1 MPKKRKLSDLYVLG
15 AEVEIDDGSGQEPVK
30 VWVQKLT
37 PLQQEK
43 TLRRANGA
51 RSSVLSARNLPA
63 DSEERL
69 VYQHELEEISKDRD
83 AMIDYLI
90 SDKLGL
96 IYQVEESRLAEEDEW
111 KKDGYLQG
119 LSDAWNDTLKDRYA
133 VDPEDDEARRNFEEQ
148 KRFAEIVE
156 KAVEGERKSL
166 VKDYS
171 EKTDEQ
177 LEAEVLDK
185 VLESAADLEWL
196 KEYRRCEV
204 WFFTR
209 ELDDHNALY
218 FESRD
223 EVDELALETFG
234 ALLTAYNDLRVDVIE
249 GKDSE
254 GTPVS

>member
-1 MPKKRKLSDLYVLG
+1 MKTRKLSDLYVLG
-15 AEVEIDDGSGQEPVK
+15 GEVEIDDGTGDPIT

-51 RSSVLSARNLPA
+51 RSSVLSVRKLPA
-63 DSEERL
+63 DAEERL
-69 VYQHELEEISKDRD
+69 VYQHELEAISRDRD

-90 SDKLGL
+90 GEKLGL
-96 IYQVEESRLAEEDEW
+96 AYQVEEARLAEEDEW

-119 LSDAWNDTLKDRYA
+119 LSDAWNDTLRERYA
-133 VDPEDDEARRNFEEQ
+133 LDPEDPEAKRNFEEQ
-148 KRFAEIVE
+148 KRFADAVE
-156 KAVEGERKSL
+156 KTVDGERKAL
-166 VKDYS
+166 AKDYAD
-171 EKTDEQ
+171 KTDEK
-177 LEAEVLDK
+177 LEEEVLDK

-196 KEYRRCEV
+196 KEYRKCEV

-209 ELDDHNALY
+209 TLEDHSVLY
-218 FESRD
+218 FEKRE

-234 ALLTAYNDLRVDVIE
+234 VLLEGYNNLRVDVLE

-254 GTPVS
+254 GTPPS